1 MNTIYMQEFG
11 SHRPTR
17 SAVAVAALPL
27 GAVVEIE
34 AWARIGI
41 DDQTASNA

>member
-1 MNTIYMQEFG
+1 MKTIYMQEFG

-17 SAVAVAALPL
+17 SAVAVTALPL

-34 AWARIGI
+34 AWARIEMA
-41 DDQTASNA
+41 DQTLSSA

>member
-1 MNTIYMQEFG
+1 MVFMQEFG

-34 AWARIGI
+34 AWARIEI
-41 DDQTASNA
+41 DDQTVSNA